1 MSFYCLQVRYT
12 TEAWSRLV
20 RDPLDRCE
28 AVRYPIERIGGTI
41 HTTFF
46 TSGPFD
52 VLAICELPDSASQPD
67 ISIAFASGGAVASVQ
82 AIPLLT
88 TLEAMDAWSKSA
100 TPFAPG
106 NPPAALAAAG

>member
-12 TEAWSRLV
+12 TEAWSHLV
-20 RDPLDRCE
+20 RDPLDRCD
-28 AVRYPIERIGGTI
+28 AIRYPIERIGGTI

-52 VLAICELPDSASQPD
+52 VLAICELPDTANQPE
-67 ISIAFASGGAVASVQ
+67 ISVAFASGGAVASVQ

-88 TLEAMDAWSKSA
+88 TTEAIDAWSKSSS
-100 TPFAPG
+100 FAPP
-106 NPPAALAAAG
+106 NAMAATAS

>member
-20 RDPLDRCE
+20 RDPLDRCD

-52 VLAICELPDSASQPD
+52 VLAICELPDSANQPE
-67 ISIAFASGGAVASVQ
+67 IAVAFASGGAVASVQ

-88 TLEAMDAWSKSA
+88 TSEAMDALSKSGSV
-100 TPFAPG
+100 PFAST
-106 NPPAALAAAG
+106 NAMAASAS